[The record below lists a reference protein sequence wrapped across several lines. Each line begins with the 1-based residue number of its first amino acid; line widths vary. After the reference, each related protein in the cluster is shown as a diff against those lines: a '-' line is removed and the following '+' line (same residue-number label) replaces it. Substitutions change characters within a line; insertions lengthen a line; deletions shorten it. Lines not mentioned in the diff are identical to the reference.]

1 MFVYIRQLCAWMLE
15 LTSGVFLCH
24 SPPYVLSQGFSLN
37 LELAD
42 SAILA
47 SQLVPG
53 VPSLPGRAVRHHTC
67 PALLGI
73 LDLNSDPH
81 TCIANSPGPL
91 CTVLSNR
98 DVLFQGTRH
107 IIKAGG
113 KRQPCLIALQP
124 LRGALFSGV
133 TVSSLSSPPSHLLK
147 PQQSG
152 ASLLAQTRAAQ
163 PPASCLISRL
173 LWGFQGP
180 EAGAR
185 FRTADIC
192 QILMLAGIPGKA
204 AGHHKTRYWVRTD
217 CL

>member
-1 MFVYIRQLCAWMLE
+1 MAGNLPACQGLSHPACTWLHLYNISFFFMWTCVLWHICTCVCLFTYVNCVRGCWK

-24 SPPYVLSQGFSLN
+24 SPPCVLSQGFSLN

-47 SQLVPG
+47 SQLAPG
-53 VPSLPGRAVRHHTC
+53 VSSLPGRAVRHHTC

-113 KRQPCLIALQP
+113 KRQPCLIGLQP

-133 TVSSLSSPPSHLLK
+133 TVSSLSSPP
-147 PQQSG
+147 PV
-152 ASLLAQTRAAQ
+152 
-163 PPASCLISRL
+163 
-173 LWGFQGP
+173 F
-180 EAGAR
+180 
-185 FRTADIC
+185 
-192 QILMLAGIPGKA
+192 
-204 AGHHKTRYWVRTD
+204 
-217 CL
+217 